1 MIFSEKSI
9 KDILSGKKTITRRL
23 VKEGEY
29 LDIVKIRETKE
40 FSFGATGV
48 KTNKGKTKWVCGHPE
63 TQKPNYA
70 VQSGRGKKG
79 LWYCPKCKKVLE
91 MVYMLRDMRG
101 WKCGCNYFQI
111 DGMALAVS
119 GGSVEHFLKKNKWLP
134 LRVVVTGIR
143 KERLM
148 EMPFE
153 DLAKEGYD
161 DLLDYLGEFCRLNKF
176 DIEEIAEIN
185 PFVWVL
191 SVEVMK

>member
-1 MIFSEKSI
+1 M
-9 KDILSGKKTITRRL
+9 
-23 VKEGEY
+23 
-29 LDIVKIRETKE
+29 
-40 FSFGATGV
+40 
-48 KTNKGKTKWVCGHPE
+48 
-63 TQKPNYA
+63 KP
-70 VQSGRGKKG
+70 
-79 LWYCPKCKKVLE
+79 
-91 MVYMLRDMRG
+91 
-101 WKCGCNYFQI
+101 F
-111 DGMALAVS
+111 
-119 GGSVEHFLKKNKWLP
+119 
-134 LRVVVTGIR
+134 RVVVTGIR